1 MKKRSRRTIT
11 VSIAIISLGLLFYFF
26 VQTFSDNL
34 LFFRSPSQINQ
45 TEFPQGYIFRV
56 GGMVKNESI
65 ERSRDS
71 TWVNFV
77 ITDYSE
83 EIKVNYKGILP
94 DLFREG
100 QGVVVRGF
108 LNEDGTFTAE
118 EVLAKHD
125 ETYMPPEVADSLQEK
140 NTSYDQ
146 TTKSL
151 RFDWICL
158 RILDIFLSCSVWL
171 MQAYL
176 SYLNQYFHVLLQTMI
191 PSFNQRLN
199 YNSHCF

>member
-1 MKKRSRRTIT
+1 MKKRSKRTVF
-11 VSIAIISLGLLFYFF
+11 VSLAILLLGFLFYFF

-65 ERSRDS
+65 QRSIDS
-71 TWVNFV
+71 TLVHFI
-77 ITDYSE
+77 ITDYSQ
-83 EIKVNYKGILP
+83 EIIVIYEGILP

-125 ETYMPPEVADSLQEK
+125 ETYMPPEVADSLNVEK
-140 NTSYDQ
+140 SDYNQ

-151 RFDWICL
+151 RFD
-158 RILDIFLSCSVWL
+158 
-171 MQAYL
+171 
-176 SYLNQYFHVLLQTMI
+176 
-191 PSFNQRLN
+191 
-199 YNSHCF
+199 

>member
-34 LFFRSPSQINQ
+34 LFFRSPSQINK

-71 TWVNFV
+71 TLVNFV

-83 EIKVNYKGILP
+83 EIKVNYRGILP

-151 RFDWICL
+151 RFD
-158 RILDIFLSCSVWL
+158 
-171 MQAYL
+171 
-176 SYLNQYFHVLLQTMI
+176 
-191 PSFNQRLN
+191 
-199 YNSHCF
+199 

>member
-11 VSIAIISLGLLFYFF
+11 VSIAIILLGLLFYFF

-34 LFFRSPSQINQ
+34 LFFRSPSQITQ

-71 TWVNFV
+71 TLVNFV

-146 TTKSL
+146 TTKSV
-151 RFDWICL
+151 RFD
-158 RILDIFLSCSVWL
+158 
-171 MQAYL
+171 
-176 SYLNQYFHVLLQTMI
+176 
-191 PSFNQRLN
+191 
-199 YNSHCF
+199 

>member
-34 LFFRSPSQINQ
+34 LFFRSQSQINQ

-71 TWVNFV
+71 TLVNFV

-140 NTSYDQ
+140 NSNYDQ

-151 RFDWICL
+151 RFD
-158 RILDIFLSCSVWL
+158 
-171 MQAYL
+171 
-176 SYLNQYFHVLLQTMI
+176 
-191 PSFNQRLN
+191 
-199 YNSHCF
+199 

>member
-71 TWVNFV
+71 TLVNFV

-83 EIKVNYKGILP
+83 EIKVNYRGILP

-100 QGVVVRGF
+100 QGVVIRGYLQNNLF
-108 LNEDGTFTAE
+108 VAE

-125 ETYMPPEVADSLQEK
+125 ETYMPPEVKESLGLTEDGK
-140 NTSYDQ
+140 Y
-146 TTKSL
+146 K
-151 RFDWICL
+151 
-158 RILDIFLSCSVWL
+158 
-171 MQAYL
+171 
-176 SYLNQYFHVLLQTMI
+176 TMESI
-191 PSFNQRLN
+191 TQ
-199 YNSHCF
+199 

>member
-1 MKKRSRRTIT
+1 MMKKRSRRTIT

-45 TEFPQGYIFRV
+45 TEFPQG
-56 GGMVKNESI
+56 
-65 ERSRDS
+65 SRDS
-71 TWVNFV
+71 TLVNFV
-77 ITDYSE
+77 ITDYSQ

-151 RFDWICL
+151 RFD
-158 RILDIFLSCSVWL
+158 
-171 MQAYL
+171 
-176 SYLNQYFHVLLQTMI
+176 
-191 PSFNQRLN
+191 
-199 YNSHCF
+199 

>member
-1 MKKRSRRTIT
+1 MKSYFAYIFSSYMIVIISMVITLLWLQLAFNKIKRIRKMMKKRSRRTIT

-71 TWVNFV
+71 TLVNFV

-151 RFDWICL
+151 RFD
-158 RILDIFLSCSVWL
+158 
-171 MQAYL
+171 
-176 SYLNQYFHVLLQTMI
+176 
-191 PSFNQRLN
+191 
-199 YNSHCF
+199 

>member
-71 TWVNFV
+71 TLVNF
-77 ITDYSE
+77 
-83 EIKVNYKGILP
+83 
-94 DLFREG
+94 
-100 QGVVVRGF
+100 
-108 LNEDGTFTAE
+108 E

-140 NTSYDQ
+140 NASYDQ

-151 RFDWICL
+151 RFD
-158 RILDIFLSCSVWL
+158 
-171 MQAYL
+171 
-176 SYLNQYFHVLLQTMI
+176 
-191 PSFNQRLN
+191 
-199 YNSHCF
+199 